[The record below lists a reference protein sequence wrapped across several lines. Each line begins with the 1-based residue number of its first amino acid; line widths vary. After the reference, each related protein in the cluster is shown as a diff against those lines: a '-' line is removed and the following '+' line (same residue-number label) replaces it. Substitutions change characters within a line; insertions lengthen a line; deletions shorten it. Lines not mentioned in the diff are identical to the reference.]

1 MLMENFLRSNE
12 YWHIVEVGVVEP
24 AVGTTLTD
32 QQRTDVEG
40 QNLKDLKAK
49 NYLFQAIDRS
59 ILEIILCKDTS
70 KQIWDSMKKKFLG
83 TERAKRVHLQAL
95 RAEFEVLR
103 MKTGESRINGENL
116 EDVTIV
122 EKILQSLT
130 AKFNYVVYVI
140 EESKDIDTLS
150 IDELQS
156 SLVVHEQKIVQQDKE
171 EQALQAATHL
181 KGSGPGKGK
190 WKDKNDHATDSK
202 GKWNSRDN
210 NFSNG
215 YKSKSTNKSKVEC
228 FRCHRYCSDPT
239 FYQFLLQILN
249 FIFLF

>member
-1 MLMENFLRSNE
+1 MASENFVQPTIPRFDGHYDHWSMLMENFLRSKK

-24 AVGTTLTD
+24 AAGTTLTD

-59 ILEIILCKDTS
+59 ILETILCKDTS
-70 KQIWDSMKKKFLG
+70 KQIWESMKKKFLG

-95 RAEFEVLR
+95 HAEFKVLR
-103 MKTGESRINGENL
+103 MKTGELVSEYISRMMEITNKRRINGEKL
-116 EDVTIV
+116 EDITIV

-130 AKFNYVVYVI
+130 AKFNYVVCVI

-156 SLVVHEQKIVQQDKE
+156 SLLVHEQKIVQ
-171 EQALQAATHL
+171 
-181 KGSGPGKGK
+181 
-190 WKDKNDHATDSK
+190 
-202 GKWNSRDN
+202 
-210 NFSNG
+210 
-215 YKSKSTNKSKVEC
+215 
-228 FRCHRYCSDPT
+228 
-239 FYQFLLQILN
+239 
-249 FIFLF
+249 